1 MASEGY
7 DLILDVKK
15 RVNEPY
21 NKYYQLAKAA
31 SVSGKLKLVN
41 EIILEPYNGKGFKL
55 DKGQV
60 VRYEMI
66 SGAQIIGTFYMV
78 RCRPMEEWADTF
90 GDRFSS

>member
-1 MASEGY
+1 MASEEY

-21 NKYYQLAKAA
+21 KKYYQQAKAA

-55 DKGQV
+55 DNGQV

-66 SGAQIIGTFYMV
+66 SGAQIIDTFYMV
-78 RCRPMEEWADTF
+78 RSRPMEEWADTF